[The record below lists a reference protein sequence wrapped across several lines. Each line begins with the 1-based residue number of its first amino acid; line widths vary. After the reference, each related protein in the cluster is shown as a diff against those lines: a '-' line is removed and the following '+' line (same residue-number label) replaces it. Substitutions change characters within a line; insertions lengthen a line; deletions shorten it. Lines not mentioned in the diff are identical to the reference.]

1 MDVVSSAF
9 ANQELRGQ
17 DDQLCWALAI
27 IGLFAVRLIVLPGL
41 PGLPPNLAYYMYARW
56 QLGTLLFVNLG

>member
-27 IGLFAVRLIVLPGL
+27 IGLFAVRLIALSEMPGFS
-41 PGLPPNLAYYMYARW
+41 PNLAYYARR
-56 QLGTLLFVNLG
+56 QLGTWLWVNLS

>member
-9 ANQELRGQ
+9 ANQELRRQ

-27 IGLFAVRLIVLPGL
+27 IGLFAVRLIVLPEI
-41 PGLPPNLAYYMYARW
+41 PGFSLNPAYYARW

>member
-27 IGLFAVRLIVLPGL
+27 IGLFAVRLIALSEMPGFS
-41 PGLPPNLAYYMYARW
+41 PNLAY
-56 QLGTLLFVNLG
+56 